1 MTSKAV
7 ERAITLLDVL
17 VSAPHG
23 LDRNQIRHRVPQ
35 YSQASSEAAF
45 ERMFERDK
53 DVLRS
58 VGLDLISHRVQHSEV
73 GFTYRVETGD
83 RPSLTLGPIDVL
95 LLSHLSTAWQG
106 TSLERYASS
115 AMLKVGA
122 QAGLKMGELLGN
134 TPRFSDE
141 IGLVECLEATAEE
154 KGLSFLYGTSAQ
166 VRKISCWGL
175 GLRFGHWYVY
185 GWDRDRRAERIFRL
199 DRMSGTK
206 ILAASSFPAPPDFS
220 MQEALSRVGFA
231 ELPLVASLP
240 LKHIHSS
247 EACTELP
254 SYSPLESAERAVL
267 NGATHELTEQQ
278 LASVNVDR
286 GQQSLVIEAERN
298 LRTALDQAP
307 EETPGALP
315 HDLVWKPVS
324 AQRERETA
332 SQQLTRTFIM
342 LSLIS
347 SRGGMALSDLS
358 DYFDLAPSKIRSN
371 LEAVAASV
379 TFGALFITIDSD
391 DWVTVDGKVEMTGG
405 APLTAVE
412 TATLL
417 LAINLNHS
425 SEQQLMLDSL
435 AIKLSENSAQTQHFC
450 HRFSVYSNDTVDVFQ
465 EAIASK
471 VPLELTYS
479 SYHGVSQRTVE
490 PLSLVNRDGP
500 RYLRAWCRSAQDIR
514 HFRLDRIGAVHA
526 LTNDAFQ
533 SEPVDDTDSSLHSW
547 RHQLV
552 NQPHR
557 EATLVV
563 PAHLPATPR
572 AKTQWILEQ
581 YASHIAQQ
589 AGNHFYKLP
598 LVNEM
603 WLFELIISLGGC
615 AQLLQPSDVRRR
627 FQLRLAGKEEDS

>member
-73 GFTYRVETGD
+73 GFTYRVGAGD
-83 RPSLTLGPIDVL
+83 LPSLTVGPIDVL

-122 QAGLKMGELLGN
+122 QAGLKMGESPGD

-141 IGLVECLEATAEE
+141 IGLVECLEATAEG
-154 KGLSFLYGTSAQ
+154 KGLSFLYGTSAKT
-166 VRKISCWGL
+166 RKISCWGL

-199 DRMSGTK
+199 DRMSGIK
-206 ILAASSFPAPPDFS
+206 ILAASSFPAPTDFS

-240 LKHIHSS
+240 LNHAESS
-247 EACTELP
+247 EDLTELP

-267 NGATHELTEQQ
+267 NGETHELTEQQ
-278 LASVNVDR
+278 LASANVDR
-286 GQQSLVIEAERN
+286 VQQSLVVEAERS
-298 LRTALDQAP
+298 LRTALYRTD
-307 EETPGALP
+307 EETPGTLP
-315 HDLVWKPVS
+315 QGLVWKPVS

-347 SRGGMALSDLS
+347 SRGGMALSDLAG
-358 DYFDLAPSKIRSN
+358 YFDLTPSKIRSS
-371 LEAVAASV
+371 LDAVAASV

-391 DWVTVDGKVEMTGG
+391 DWVTVDGKIEMTGG
-405 APLTAVE
+405 APLTPVE

-435 AIKLSENSAQTQHFC
+435 AIKLSESSVQTQHFS
-450 HRFSVYSNDTVDVFQ
+450 HRFSVYSNDTADVFQ

-490 PLSLVNRDGP
+490 PFSLVNRDGP

-526 LTNDAFQ
+526 LTDDTFQ
-533 SEPVDDTDSSLHSW
+533 SDPVDNTDSSLHSW

-557 EATLVV
+557 EATLLV
-563 PAHLPATPR
+563 PAHLPATQR

-598 LVNEM
+598 VVNEM

-615 AQLLQPSDVRRR
+615 AQLLLPCDVRRR
-627 FQLRLAGKEEDS
+627 FQLKLAGIEENS